1 MPDSIPAPRIAAA
14 PRPAAGSRA
23 AALRTALRRIPPG
36 TVPVGGGVCAL
47 ALASYVYLA
56 IAGRTLSVDAMAGL
70 SVLWSLAFSV
80 GTGLFLP
87 LEQELTR
94 VVAARRARGD
104 GVRPLALRGAKISA
118 SLLLLCLACLG
129 LFAGPLAR
137 QLFRGDR
144 SLVWALGAALAG
156 LSVVHISRGLL
167 AGSGHFRAYG
177 AQLGVDSAL
186 RVVLALALSLA
197 GITSP
202 LPFALL
208 LSLAPLVSVAA
219 GIATTVRTAQ
229 PGPPAGPME
238 LRKGLAPLT
247 LSTLLGQVLPNAPV
261 VLAEL
266 MTAASLKGAG
276 SPLTAALLSAMIIIR
291 LPIFAVASV
300 QPSVL
305 SVLSRA
311 YALGNRAAFRRQLLG
326 ATAGAVLLGAAGLLL
341 SGVLGAWLAAT
352 LFHTPRALADRDFAV
367 LALGTAGLLLALILS
382 QGQLAMNRQT
392 AQGIAWA
399 LGAAVFVGLALL
411 PGSVMERLEASYSGG
426 CWTVTLL
433 LGVGIARHLRRH
445 PAGTVAGAPVEE
457 VGTVT
462 V

>member
-1 MPDSIPAPRIAAA
+1 MPELDSS
-14 PRPAAGSRA
+14 SRA
-23 AALRTALRRIPPG
+23 RALRVIIRRLPPG
-36 TVPVGGGVCAL
+36 TIPVGGGVCAL

-94 VVAARRARGD
+94 VVAARRARGE
-104 GVRPLALRGAKISA
+104 GVKPLALRGVRISA
-118 SLLLLCLACLG
+118 SLLLLCLAGLG
-129 LFAGPLAR
+129 LFSGPLAR
-137 QLFRGDR
+137 LLFRGDR

-156 LSVVHISRGLL
+156 LSVVHITRGLL

-177 AQLGVDSAL
+177 AQLGIDSVL
-186 RVVLALALSLA
+186 RVILALVLSLA
-197 GITSP
+197 GLTSP

-208 LSLAPLVSVAA
+208 LSLAPLASVAA
-219 GIATTVRTAQ
+219 GIATTLRTAR
-229 PGPPAGPME
+229 PGPPARPTE

-247 LSTLLGQVLPNAPV
+247 FSTLLGQVLPNAPV

-266 MTAASLKGAG
+266 MTAASMKGSG
-276 SPLTAALLSAMIIIR
+276 SSLTAALLSAMIIVR

-311 YALGNRAAFRRQLLG
+311 YALGNRASFRRQLLG
-326 ATAGAVLLGAAGLLL
+326 ATAGAILLGAAGLLL
-341 SGVLGAWLAAT
+341 SGGLGPWLATT
-352 LFHTPRALADRDFAV
+352 LFHTPRVLGNADFAV

-392 AQGIAWA
+392 AQGVAWA
-399 LGAAVFVGLALL
+399 VGAAVFVALALL
-411 PGSVMERLEASYSGG
+411 PGSVMERLEASYAGG
-426 CWTVTLL
+426 CWAVALVL
-433 LGVGIARHLRRH
+433 ALGIVRHLRRQPVWT
-445 PAGTVAGAPVEE
+445 PAAVSVAEA
-457 VGTVT
+457 GTVT